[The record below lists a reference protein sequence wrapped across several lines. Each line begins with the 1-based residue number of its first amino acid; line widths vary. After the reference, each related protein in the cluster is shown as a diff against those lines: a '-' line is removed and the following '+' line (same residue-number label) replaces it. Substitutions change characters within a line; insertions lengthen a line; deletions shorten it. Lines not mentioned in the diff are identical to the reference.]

1 MIDAAVVEVEYI
13 ERIVSPEC
21 VRVDDAVRFPLFL
34 QDGKKRF
41 CLGVRD
47 DCRVDLP
54 TSLQQSEDSH
64 FARAPRPRFP
74 FRTPPK

>member
-1 MIDAAVVEVEYI
+1 MVDPSVMEVGHI
-13 ERIVSPEC
+13 QRIVGSESA
-21 VRVDDAVRFPLFL
+21 RVDDAVRFPLFL

-41 CLGVRD
+41 CLGVRGD
-47 DCRVDLP
+47 RRVDLP